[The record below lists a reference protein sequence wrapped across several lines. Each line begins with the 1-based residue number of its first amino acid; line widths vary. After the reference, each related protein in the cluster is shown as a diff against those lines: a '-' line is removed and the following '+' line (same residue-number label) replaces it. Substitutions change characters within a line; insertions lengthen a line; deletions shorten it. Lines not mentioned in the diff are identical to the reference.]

1 MSHVPQ
7 MLVSSQQ
14 MSHVTQMSHISHVTQ
29 MSHIKHVT
37 QECVTCATNVCLL
50 TTNVTQA
57 MREAG
62 TMVMVMGT
70 EFPVGLGHL
79 IYAGIE

>member
-1 MSHVPQ
+1 MSHVTP

-14 MSHVTQMSHISHVTQ
+14 MSHVTQMSHMTL
-29 MSHIKHVT
+29 
-37 QECVTCATNVCLL
+37 EYVTCATNVGLL

-57 MREAG
+57 MGEAG
-62 TMVMVMGT
+62 PMVMVMGT

>member
-1 MSHVPQ
+1 M
-7 MLVSSQQ
+7 
-14 MSHVTQMSHISHVTQ
+14 SHVTQ
-29 MSHIKHVT
+29 MSHIKHVP
-37 QECVTCATNVCLL
+37 QEYVTCATNVGLL

-57 MREAG
+57 MGEAG
-62 TMVMVMGT
+62 PMVMVMGT

>member
-1 MSHVPQ
+1 MHYEIINVIFIYKCLRRDALHITHLRSCH
-7 MLVSSQQ
+7 QQ
-14 MSHVTQMSHISHVTQ
+14 GFQEHVT
-29 MSHIKHVT
+29 
-37 QECVTCATNVCLL
+37 CDTNVCLL
-50 TTNVTQA
+50 TLNVTQA
-57 MREAG
+57 YG

>member
-1 MSHVPQ
+1 MSY
-7 MLVSSQQ
+7 
-14 MSHVTQMSHISHVTQ
+14 VTQ
-29 MSHIKHVT
+29 MSHIKHVP
-37 QECVTCATNVCLL
+37 QEYVTCATNIGLL

-57 MREAG
+57 YG